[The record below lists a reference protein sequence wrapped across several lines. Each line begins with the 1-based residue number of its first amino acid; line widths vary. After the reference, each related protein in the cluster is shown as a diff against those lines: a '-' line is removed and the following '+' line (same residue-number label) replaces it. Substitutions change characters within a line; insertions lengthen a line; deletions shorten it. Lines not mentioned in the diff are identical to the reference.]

1 MEFVVNIITLNVPVA
16 AKDINVNLQ
25 NNILKNIKRLY
36 EKERNYYQ
44 YGVLYYD
51 TIQLLDIKPG
61 IKDGSI
67 LNDEMV
73 FEVTLCGLFKLYV
86 KNLSY
91 YGYITETTVEYY
103 LSRINP
109 CYSVIIPKSKDVIVN
124 NEKINVGDLFL
135 FTVKDISSMFS
146 QGNNITI
153 VGEELSRGNN
163 NIPTYNFPAYLTNN
177 PYVISSEDN
186 DALGTNFQ
194 VIDDVNQSG
203 NNNYYCIT
211 TNYKN
216 LAFGDVL
223 IADKIDADLSKKF
236 AEVYKYNNKE
246 YGIFY
251 LKKDRSDI
259 QKE

>member
-16 AKDINVNLQ
+16 AKDINSELKS
-25 NNILKNIKRLY
+25 NIRKNIKRLY

-51 TIQLLDIKPG
+51 TIKFLDIKPG

-73 FEVTLCGLFKLYV
+73 FEVTLSGLFKLYV
-86 KNLSY
+86 KDLSY

-109 CYSVIIPKSKDVIVN
+109 CYSVIIPKSKDVIAN

-153 VGEELSRGNN
+153 VGEEISRGNN
-163 NIPTYNFPAYLTNN
+163 NIPTYNFPAYLTSN
-177 PYVISSEDN
+177 PYVVSADDN
-186 DALGTNFQ
+186 DVLGTNFQ
-194 VIDDVNQSG
+194 VIDVNQPDK
-203 NNNYYCIT
+203 NYYCIT
-211 TNYKN
+211 TNCKN

-223 IADKIDADLSKKF
+223 IADKISANLSKKF

-251 LKKDRSDI
+251 LEKDRSDT

>member
-1 MEFVVNIITLNVPVA
+1 MEFIVNIITLNVPVA
-16 AKDINVNLQ
+16 AKDININLRQ
-25 NNILKNIKRLY
+25 NILKNIKRLY

-51 TIQLLDIKPG
+51 TIKLLDIKPG

-86 KNLSY
+86 KDLSY

-109 CYSVIIPKSKDVIVN
+109 CYSVIIPKSKDVIAN
-124 NEKINVGDLFL
+124 NEQINVGDLFL
-135 FTVKDISSMFS
+135 FNVKDISSMFS

-153 VGEELSRGNN
+153 VGEEISRGN
-163 NIPTYNFPAYLTNN
+163 NIPTYNIPAYLTNN
-177 PYVISSEDN
+177 PYVISAEDN
-186 DALGTNFQ
+186 AVLGTNFQ
-194 VIDDVNQSG
+194 VIDIDQPD
-203 NNNYYCIT
+203 NNYYCIT

-216 LAFGDVL
+216 LTRGDVL

-251 LKKDRSDI
+251 LEKDRSDT